1 MRTQWEIS
9 QDAFDKF
16 LAWLDPDRELAG
28 TKYETIRRKL
38 IKIFVC
44 RGCAVGEDLADETI
58 NRVIRKIPELAD
70 FYTGDPAA
78 YFCGVA
84 RNVHLEYV
92 KKNPASRP
100 MPVADPPDQ
109 KELEY
114 ECLERCMDKLAP
126 DNRELMLE
134 YYQKEKQEKIDHRKE
149 LAARL
154 GIAVN
159 ALRIRAHRIRLSLQ
173 SCVENCLQQE
183 AG

>member
-1 MRTQWEIS
+1 MRIQWEIS

-16 LAWLDPDRELAG
+16 LEWLDPDREQVG

-44 RGCAVGEDLADETI
+44 RGCPLGEDLADETI
-58 NRVIRKIPELAD
+58 NRVIRKVPEIAAS
-70 FYTGDPAA
+70 YTGDPAA

-92 KKNPASRP
+92 KKRP
-100 MPVADPPDQ
+100 DPLAMPDPDPPQQ

-114 ECLERCMDKLAP
+114 ECLEQCMGKLMP

-134 YYQKEKQEKIDHRKE
+134 YYQKEKQAKIDHRKK

-173 SCVENCLQQE
+173 SCMENCLKQE
-183 AG
+183 A